1 MVSLRCKIMVKS
13 IADIHHINF
22 SGIDLGYIDIDGEL
36 DETKMKL
43 FNDDLKV
50 IGLEILDE
58 HEAIL
63 IEKVKHIIIEMV
75 HYTDELPILTFS
87 DYLSDKLQ
95 YDYNY
100 VSNLF
105 SKTKGITIQAFIINQ
120 KIERAKEL
128 ILYNQLNF
136 TKIAFLLNYSSAGH
150 LSYQFKK
157 ITGLTCSE
165 FKKIANAKNRKVLND
180 L

>member
-1 MVSLRCKIMVKS
+1 MVKS

-36 DETKMKL
+36 DEKKMEL

-95 YDYNY
+95 YDY
-100 VSNLF
+100 
-105 SKTKGITIQAFIINQ
+105 IQAFIINQ

-165 FKKIANAKNRKVLND
+165 FKKIANEKNRKALND

>member
-1 MVSLRCKIMVKS
+1 M
-13 IADIHHINF
+13 
-22 SGIDLGYIDIDGEL
+22 E
-36 DETKMKL
+36 L

-120 KIERAKEL
+120 KI
-128 ILYNQLNF
+128 
-136 TKIAFLLNYSSAGH
+136 
-150 LSYQFKK
+150 
-157 ITGLTCSE
+157 
-165 FKKIANAKNRKVLND
+165 
-180 L
+180 